1 MTTVSV
7 ETKYFPSSGAS
18 LPALALQVTCL
29 ADSYMLWIGATE
41 EPEENASHAAL
52 RGHIGKDWAVAM
64 PPWNVRTRRMEEY
77 HENFHV
83 ESQTL
88 PATGTQLL
96 RSSSSDL
103 ALSIAKRLGKQFIA
117 RVVGLVDQMFCQ
129 LARRFGKQI
138 FLSVDV
144 PVSMG
149 DNSGMIAE
157 VEKAL
162 VDTLKDIEKK

>member
-1 MTTVSV
+1 LFL
-7 ETKYFPSSGAS
+7 Y
-18 LPALALQVTCL
+18 
-29 ADSYMLWIGATE
+29 I
-41 EPEENASHAAL
+41 
-52 RGHIGKDWAVAM
+52 
-64 PPWNVRTRRMEEY
+64 
-77 HENFHV
+77 

-103 ALSIAKRLGKQFIA
+103 ALSIAKRLGERLIA
-117 RVVGLVDQMFCQ
+117 GVIRWRVTDVFPT
-129 LARRFGKQI
+129 ARRFGKQI

-149 DNSGMIAE
+149 DNSGMIVA

-162 VDTLKDIEKK
+162 VDTLKEKEKK